1 MEQQE
6 EVDHTSSETYSAP
19 SGEGN
24 SGGSEGSE
32 GPSSMTKRT
41 PRILHESSFAAS
53 TFTSNGGP
61 RRPPGFAASSLDY
74 KAPSSSNGGTDEN
87 PVNPKPVKRKIQP
100 QQEMDAQEQQKAQQ
114 QTAKTKKPTLPTR
127 AKGNFGPPP
136 HRIATLED
144 LEHLSEDELYRLF
157 MEDPELYRSLLKS
170 TGESKT
176 GTQSTE
182 GSEKH
187 RSTLGSSTKRSLPPR
202 VGEDPKVPYF
212 QWLLVLVLV
221 GVLLNQ
227 IRKTVMSENAKT
239 KRGSTAYAAGATAKA
254 KGGKQKKQKNKK
266 DKFTTEEKDP
276 ARKTSGAPAKLVSK
290 PTKPKAAA
298 KAAVAPERPPS
309 KQSKKESKP
318 TTVAKIG
325 TKNGDENPSLQSVA
339 PPATETKIATTT
351 RPATDNGQSNSGN
364 VENYGDDG
372 DWQTVAK
379 PRGPKSDGN
388 VSKSKASKGSTPAGG
403 SSDPVNGV
411 SERSREEGSS
421 NASPTEAGLGV
432 KDQGAEKA
440 RSNGHPSESSFQNE
454 NPGANSGKKKKKKK
468 NSTSKG
474 PTAANDEV
482 TTTNMKS
489 ASTDDDAALAFQL
502 QQQEEILANA
512 DSKTIASQEEAWE
525 EVTSK
530 KKRG

>member
-6 EVDHTSSETYSAP
+6 EVEHTSSETYSAP

-24 SGGSEGSE
+24 SGGSEASE
-32 GPSSMTKRT
+32 GPSMTKRT

-74 KAPSSSNGGTDEN
+74 KAPSNSKGGTDEN

-100 QQEMDAQEQQKAQQ
+100 QQEMDAQEQQ
-114 QTAKTKKPTLPTR
+114 QTAKTTKPILPTR
-127 AKGNFGPPP
+127 ARGNFGPPP

-176 GTQSTE
+176 GTQSTD
-182 GSEKH
+182 GSQKH

-202 VGEDPKVPYF
+202 VGEDPKVPYL

-276 ARKTSGAPAKLVSK
+276 ARKTSGAPAKLAPK

-339 PPATETKIATTT
+339 PPATETKTATTT
-351 RPATDNGQSNSGN
+351 RPTTDNGQSNSSTA
-364 VENYGDDG
+364 ESYGDDG

-388 VSKSKASKGSTPAGG
+388 VPKSKASKGSTPAGG
-403 SSDPVNGV
+403 SSNPVNGV
-411 SERSREEGSS
+411 SERSKEEGSS
-421 NASPTEAGLGV
+421 NASATETGLGV
-432 KDQGAEKA
+432 KDQGSEKA
-440 RSNGHPSESSFQNE
+440 QSNDHPSESSFQNE

-474 PTAANDEV
+474 PTTNDEA

-512 DSKTIASQEEAWE
+512 DTKTIASREEAWE